1 MALAKEVVLDTYNP
15 EITGFE
21 TKVTDAVGAP
31 LTMVT
36 GAGSIRVA
44 GRNRTVPSLEWTY
57 AANRDTYDDIILR
70 TLDLGSGDGT
80 TKTFS
85 GLLGSDTPPI
95 VFNTVRFS
103 DGASLVTDI
112 ANDLLD
118 DSDPNFSDVYNGI
131 GTLQGDGTG
140 SINYESGYYS
150 VTFNTAPAAGTR
162 IFATWLN
169 VLHTPVAVDAVEP
182 IRVDTSTR
190 LQKVT
195 TDDTAI
201 VSVEKL
207 AVTDWSRLRHV
218 TGRAIQ
224 SRERN
229 EDVSILEEKIGQLG
243 NSIFD
248 DGDIITGAEVTVTG
262 VVADQTTG
270 QSLIGVEITPGK
282 IWMSGAVRPVA
293 GATLRLSGIG
303 EEVIGLRVIRT
314 DITENQDSSLRNP
327 ATGFDGTGL
336 PGAYREQVVLQW
348 RVNDATA
355 TVVFRFFDGVPL
367 LQQKSTVF
375 SDINRVLERRTYNES
390 GNYKVRGFRG
400 SIRDRYDDD
409 GNLDDFNMTLDLDA
423 GLAYVQGVEI
433 YAPSARRLAWKKA
446 MDVLQVIDGF
456 QFKPASDPTA
466 EKYALQKT
474 PVASVAKVSGLA
486 RTPRMRVTRQW
497 GTNTDILPDVSVES
511 SSPQRPGKIYS
522 NIPNV
527 SNNAKIRIYET
538 VGEKDGT
545 TPPRWT
551 VGVHYTL
558 DASGDSITWVSDI
571 PPGGTTYYAFWNYD
585 TDNGQYPLVKGTRLY
600 AEATETFTTSNTSS
614 DDPHNL
620 LQRDIQSIVSVINV
634 AEGDVYVEGVDYTWT
649 SGRTATDALAALGTV
664 TFKSLTK
671 KGTIPNGT
679 SVEVTYG
686 YWKHDVAL
694 WDTSHVD
701 SAEGDFLGVDSY
713 LEEATYGTL
722 EFPATPGTKYRV
734 PLEKIS
740 EAFRIFDPVRDYVD
754 LRPRGLGFSQAIHD
768 NEMQGGAASGV
779 GRSLALDGV
788 NSGNGIG
795 TTNVTYNY
803 YLPRIDAVALKSD
816 GNVVITYGT
825 PAPTPRRPVQSEDV
839 LRLLEIYSDPN
850 SRSPRVSL
858 ASVTRTTMAE
868 LALVKRRM
876 EELEVEVA
884 TTSLERDAQAN
895 AKTFQLRG
903 IYTDPFVNF
912 DFMDL
917 AYDNTVITP
926 APSAAWA
933 ANTSYLYGREIKN
946 VGSATLYARCIQTG
960 TSHASVNPFAGT
972 EAPGT
977 VLTDNTCKWLVYAR
991 PSTPGGTVSER
1002 VYHRIAIDSLA
1013 GAVRFPVVYTSPNDE
1028 LRNIIDWDQ
1037 TTAYVGRQMV
1047 LLPFTL
1053 IAEIY
1058 QRHATEWSLVNPY
1071 SQFEPVMNLV
1081 IDPAADFWIE
1091 TRHAPDLII
1100 QLPGST
1106 TTNLSLGYT
1115 GSHDGSGIVGD
1126 GNPDPVHPLPDDYA
1140 IGTIAGAPDRFH
1152 VGVPID
1158 ILSLGLQLSPGV
1170 ASTITVDG
1178 HQAITVPGGGG
1189 DPDFWGFGFVP
1200 QEIRMSQRTSLQRV
1214 GDVVVDTG
1222 LVLYTR
1228 SRKIRA
1234 TGKLFPTETDISC
1247 TFAGRP
1253 VALTAITGTAGTVS
1267 GTVQV
1272 DNNPAHDTFGS
1283 FVADFTI
1290 PDGLPLG
1297 NHEVKFTANGQD
1309 RIVTYIAHG
1318 QFETIATQYTSV
1330 TTTVYDVIGSLCP
1343 VAQSF
1348 IPQRT
1353 GYIGRIE
1360 LWFFSKDDTLGI
1372 EIQIR
1377 NMVNGYPGPVVL
1389 GKVALSPADVNISNN
1404 ASVSTGVILTDP
1416 VYVIEN
1422 QEYCITVLDD
1432 SDRYRI
1438 WTARL
1443 GQEDVLTGEV
1453 VNAQPNI
1460 GVFFKSANNTTW
1472 TADQYVDMKFRVWF
1486 CDFANE
1492 NAMIVFGQVSS
1503 VVASNLMLVATQF
1516 LPPSAQIKWSVSLDN
1531 HTFFPITPA
1540 MKASIDQIY
1549 RKVDLRAELKGAP
1562 DKHVQGRW
1570 VSPALNLQHLGF
1582 YGEVFVGE
1590 PSVDA
1595 EYQNMIEA
1603 NYISEN
1609 TPLTDTGFEELKSII
1624 EEYRPAGTAIIQYF
1638 SVDDGATWIRMPNA
1652 DNTNSSGVQAYS
1664 SAPLGGSVYEVVRAL
1679 TFNPLVAPD
1688 TLNTAD
1694 LTASTSNG
1702 TLASGTYYVRY
1713 AFVSAYGVGPASA
1726 AGTGRAVTG
1735 PTGSI
1740 TFVLPT
1746 IASNEFPED
1755 PDYPGV
1761 GGVSK
1766 PVNLASPFIK
1776 VYMSSVASG
1785 SEVELASSAW
1795 TALTSVAA
1803 QQTIRIT
1810 ANTAAVPAGVPQT
1823 VDNSLPL
1830 QFRTRLRLLAPYQ
1843 GDLIPTPASEIPA
1856 ASITYNTTGG
1866 TIPAGDGTDGK
1877 RYKIVYAFTNTRWN
1891 GKIGTTAAS
1900 PAHDSA
1906 DNIAPPVGTATNT
1919 INIPVSAIDFA
1930 ANPLAEGA
1938 RLFIRSLT
1946 GGNPLR
1952 VTDIEVVRDG
1962 QVVSTNTILPT
1973 DTGVGS
1979 PPSFRIKNL
1988 PVSGKAAPTTN
1999 TTGAISALAPQAAKY
2014 RVIVHDEALN

>member
-118 DSDPNFSDVYNGI
+118 DSDPNFADVYNGV

-182 IRVDTSTR
+182 IRTDTSTR

-195 TDDTAI
+195 TDDTSI
-201 VSVEKL
+201 ISVEKL

-433 YAPSARRLAWKKA
+433 YAPSARRLVWKKA

-456 QFKPASDPTA
+456 QFKPASAPTA

-474 PVASVAKVSGLA
+474 PVASVVQVSGLA

-497 GTNTDILPDVSVES
+497 GPNTDVLPDVSVES

-527 SNNAKIRIYET
+527 ANNAKIRLYSS
-538 VGEKDGT
+538 VSDKDGT
-545 TPPRWT
+545 TPTWT
-551 VGVHYTL
+551 EGVNFTL
-558 DASGDSITWVSDI
+558 DSSGDSITWISGG
-571 PPGGTTYYAFWNYD
+571 PSNGTTYYAFWNYD

-600 AEATETFTTSNTSS
+600 AEATETFTTANTSS
-614 DDPHNL
+614 DDTHNL

-649 SGRTATDALAALGTV
+649 SGRTATDALAAVGTV

-713 LEEATYGTL
+713 LEESTYGTL

-740 EAFRIFDPVRDYVD
+740 EAFRLFDPVRDYVD

-779 GRSLALDGV
+779 GRSLALDGI
-788 NSGNGIG
+788 NTGNGIG

-917 AYDNTVITP
+917 AYDNTVVTP
-926 APSAAWA
+926 APGTFWVTA
-933 ANTSYLYGREIKN
+933 TSYLYGREIKDVN
-946 VGSATLYARCIQTG
+946 SANLYARCIQTG
-960 TSHASVNPFAGT
+960 TSGGALPFDGT

-977 VLTDNTCKWLVYAR
+977 VVTDGSCKWLVYAR

-1002 VYHRIAIDSLA
+1002 VYHRVAIDSLA

-1047 LLPFTL
+1047 LLPFTM
-1053 IAEIY
+1053 ISEIY

-1091 TRHAPDLII
+1091 TRRAPDLII

-1126 GNPDPVHPLPDDYA
+1126 GNPDPVHPLPDDYT
-1140 IGTIAGAPDRFH
+1140 IGTIAGGPDRFH
-1152 VGVPID
+1152 VGVPVD

-1170 ASTITVDG
+1170 VSTITIDG

-1222 LVLYTR
+1222 LVFYTR
-1228 SRKIRA
+1228 SRTVRA

-1253 VALTAITGTAGTVS
+1253 VSLRPFVGTAGTVS

-1272 DNNPAHDTFGS
+1272 DNNPANNTFGT
-1283 FVADFTI
+1283 FIADFTI
-1290 PDGLPLG
+1290 PEGIPLG

-1309 RIVTYIAHG
+1309 RIVTYVAHG

-1353 GYIGRIE
+1353 GYIGRVE
-1360 LWFFSKDDTLGI
+1360 LWFFSKDDLLGV

-1377 NMVNGYPGPVVL
+1377 NMVNGYPGQVVL
-1389 GKVALSPADVNISNN
+1389 GKVALSPADVNVSNN
-1404 ASVSTGVILTDP
+1404 ASVSTGVIFTDP

-1453 VNAQPNI
+1453 MNAQPNI

-1492 NAMIVFGQVSS
+1492 NAMIVFSQVNS
-1503 VVASNLMLVATQF
+1503 VVASNLMLIATQF
-1516 LPPSAQIKWSVSLDN
+1516 MPPGAQIKWSVSLDS

-1540 MKASIDQIY
+1540 MKASINQIY

-1562 DKHVQGRW
+1562 DRHVQGRW

-1590 PSVDA
+1590 PTVDA
-1595 EYQNMIEA
+1595 EFQNMIEA

-1664 SAPLGGSVYEVVRAL
+1664 SVAFGGDVYETVRAL

-1688 TLNTAD
+1688 APVLAK
-1694 LTASTSNG
+1694 STGLSG
-1702 TLASGTYYVRY
+1702 TLASGDYRVRY
-1713 AFVSAYGVGPASA
+1713 AFVSAYGTGPASDSSLI
-1726 AGTGRAVTG
+1726 TSVVG
-1735 PTGSI
+1735 PTGHI
-1740 TFVLPT
+1740 TFTLPSGG
-1746 IASNEFPED
+1746 SNEFPED
-1755 PDYPGV
+1755 PDYPGLGV
-1761 GGVSK
+1761 GN
-1766 PVNLASPFIK
+1766 PVNLASPFVR
-1776 VYMSSVASG
+1776 VYMSPVNGAAG
-1785 SEVELASSAW
+1785 TEVELAAASFVLVSGATAGGTVRIISA
-1795 TALTSVAA
+1795 
-1803 QQTIRIT
+1803 
-1810 ANTAAVPAGVPQT
+1810 TAAVPAGVPQT

-1843 GDLIPTPASEIPA
+1843 GDLIPSPASKIPP
-1856 ASITYNTTGG
+1856 ASFTYNSTGG
-1866 TIPAGDGTDGK
+1866 TIASGTT
-1877 RYKIVYAFTNTRWN
+1877 YKVVYAFTNTRWN

-1900 PAHDSA
+1900 PAHDA
-1906 DNIAPPVGTATNT
+1906 GDNVGPPGGTTNT

-1938 RLFIRSLT
+1938 RVFIRTTS

-1988 PVSGKAAPTTN
+1988 PVSGKVAPTTN